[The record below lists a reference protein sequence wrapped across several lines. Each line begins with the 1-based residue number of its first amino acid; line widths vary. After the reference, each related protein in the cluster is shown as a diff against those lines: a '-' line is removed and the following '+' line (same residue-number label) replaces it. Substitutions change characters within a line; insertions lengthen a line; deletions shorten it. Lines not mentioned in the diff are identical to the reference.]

1 MASSGFVVL
10 FIMMALC
17 VASIVVAVQVGNKFI
32 ANMEASQVMIEND
45 VSNAEKEEVD
55 PLSVVLPSGLKAC
68 EVSDDW
74 KKTGECLSS
83 GMVEYTRTVKD
94 NTDNGTGCPDGVDKK
109 MVKCCYEKGN
119 WSDKTFCM
127 GGEKEQRQTTVN
139 CPASKSIRRVPCTKN
154 TSCNSDGKKIETT
167 NDLDGNEIVNE
178 VDCCYIGEWEDAG
191 PCGVRGELPQKRRVV
206 NCNQYISS
214 TRTERCC
221 ATTPWEN
228 EGICSKKGKIKQKR
242 SVYNCP
248 NEPKERTVNCRYN
261 PCKVYLYENKNQ
273 SGKASMAY
281 TSDRPSVDG
290 IFGGSFGNEI
300 ASSYK
305 IVGTNCKVVGY
316 TETEYGGESAPL
328 WDGPIPDGV
337 VKNDIPVQYEDKLSS
352 LSIENK

>member
-1 MASSGFVVL
+1 MASSGYIVL
-10 FIMMALC
+10 FILMIVC
-17 VASIVVAVQVGNKFI
+17 VVCVVVAIKVANKFI
-32 ANMEASQVMIEND
+32 SNMEASRLTIESD
-45 VSNAEKEEVD
+45 VSNTEKEKEKVD

-68 EVSDDW
+68 EVTSDW
-74 KKTGECLSS
+74 KKTGECLSN
-83 GMVEYTRTVKD
+83 GMVEHTRTVKD
-94 NTDNGTGCPDGVDKK
+94 NTDNGTGCPEGIDKK

-119 WSDKTFCM
+119 WSDKTFCLN
-127 GGEKEQRQTTVN
+127 GEKEQRQTTVN
-139 CPASKSIRRVPCTKN
+139 CPPSKSIRRVPCTKN

-178 VDCCYIGEWEDAG
+178 VNCCYIGEWEDAG
-191 PCGVRGELPQKRRVV
+191 PCGLRGELPQKRRVV

-228 EGICSKKGKIKQKR
+228 EGICSKEGKIKQKR
-242 SVYNCP
+242 NVYNCP
-248 NEPKERTVNCRYN
+248 NEPKERTVNCQYK

-273 SGKASMAY
+273 SGKSGVY
-281 TSDRPSVDG
+281 ERDSPTLRKLL
-290 IFGGSFGNEI
+290 GSFENEM

-328 WDGPIPDGV
+328 WDGPIPGGV
-337 VKNDIPVQYEDKLSS
+337 VTNDIPLQYEDKASS
-352 LSIENK
+352 ISIENK